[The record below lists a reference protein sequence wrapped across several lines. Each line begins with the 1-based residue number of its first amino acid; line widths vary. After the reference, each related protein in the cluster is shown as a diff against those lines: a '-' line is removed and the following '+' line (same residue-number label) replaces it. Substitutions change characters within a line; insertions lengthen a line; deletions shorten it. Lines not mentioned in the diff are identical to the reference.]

1 MKYKYN
7 VVYRLIDYDAEKKV
21 YFFTNWKSACK
32 FMKSLL
38 VDGYVILEVNG

>member
-7 VVYRLIDYDAEKKV
+7 IVYRWIDYDAEKKQD
-21 YFFTNWKSACK
+21 FFITWKDACK